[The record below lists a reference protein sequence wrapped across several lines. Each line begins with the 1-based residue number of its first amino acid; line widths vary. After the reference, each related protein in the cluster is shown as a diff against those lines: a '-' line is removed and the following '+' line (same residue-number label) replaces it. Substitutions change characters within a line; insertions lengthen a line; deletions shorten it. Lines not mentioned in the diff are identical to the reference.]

1 MKTVDACH
9 AGAVCLFPFNR
20 DGTGIKVK
28 NPARSSP
35 AKICTVVVI
44 GLLFV
49 SFAGCASAP
58 KQTGFLDGYYKGLGP
73 GPKGGVDERWLRPG
87 VNFAKYNKL
96 MIDSVIFYYA
106 PDSEDK
112 GIDGEK
118 MRADGRIQHGLLVN
132 VLKEKHPIVAEPG
145 NHVARLS
152 VALTGVKKSKPV
164 VGAVSSVLP
173 AGIGISI
180 IKRVAP
186 VPGAVRAQRAR
197 NSWPSTR

>member
-1 MKTVDACH
+1 M
-9 AGAVCLFPFNR
+9 
-20 DGTGIKVK
+20 
-28 NPARSSP
+28 
-35 AKICTVVVI
+35 VVI

-58 KQTGFLDGYYKGLGP
+58 KQTGFLDGYYKDLGP

-118 MRADGRIQHGLLVN
+118 MKELTDAFNTEFVN

-145 NHVARLS
+145 PDVARLS
-152 VALTGVKKSKPV
+152 VALTGVKKE
-164 VGAVSSVLP
+164 
-173 AGIGISI
+173 
-180 IKRVAP
+180 
-186 VPGAVRAQRAR
+186 
-197 NSWPSTR
+197 